1 MGNAQWKW
9 EELYTKALL
18 ETNPLN
24 LSDRVAAAENAI
36 GSRTSELRTSP
47 DGELEWQ
54 AIENGTKGLSI
65 LKREINPPIGIN
77 AITYEQTSRAAFK
90 PNHPNGDGL

>member
-9 EELYTKALL
+9 EELYTKAFL

-36 GSRTSELRTSP
+36 GLRTSELRTSP
-47 DGELEWQ
+47 DADVEWQ
-54 AIENGTKGLSI
+54 AIEDATQGLSI
-65 LKREINPPIGIN
+65 LKREIKPAIGIN
-77 AITYEQTSRAAFK
+77 AITYEQPSRAAFK
-90 PNHPNGDGL
+90 PNHPNEDGL